1 MKKIFYIIASLAFFT
16 FAGCDNF
23 LDSESLTMKN
33 TGNFPKTE
41 TDAQQM
47 VTGIYTVMNNNIT
60 DPESEPFFI
69 FEIAGDDRL
78 GGGSQSNIGAQSLDR
93 LMNWENDALL
103 RLWETKYAGIF
114 RANSAIATFDNVT
127 EWSSK
132 DAHDRLLA
140 QVYFL
145 RAFYYFQLVQVFGTV
160 SMPLTPEA
168 VVHPKSTADEIY
180 AQIAS
185 DMKTAIGLFPATA
198 YPACGEGVAT
208 KWAAEGMMARIW
220 LFYTGYYKK
229 SELPLAEGGSVTKAE
244 VVSWLEDCIA
254 NSGYALLPDQR
265 SLWPY
270 TNQYT
275 KPDYPYA
282 AALDVE
288 WAGDENIK
296 SMFAVKFSHVAS
308 FDEEKQR
315 HNRVVEFFNPRK
327 AGVTSF
333 PFNATGYSNGPVC
346 SALWEDW
353 AADADYAGDYRREGS
368 IIKRSVEIPDYT
380 GDKGKEVEDTDL
392 LSKKYIGIGAKEGE
406 KYYESFDFLYGGE
419 NNKQTGMTQALIWLR
434 FADVLLMHSELTD
447 GKVIY
452 KGKSGLNAVRQRAG
466 LPDISYSLDALKK
479 ERRYEL
485 CFEAVRWNDIRRWG
499 DIDELIKNQEGNPI
513 LNQGKPGNFEWS
525 KKYPYKTRYEQ
536 TGGFFK
542 IPESEVVLTKGVI
555 EQNPGWE
562 DEYNFA
568 KGDLPYYKK

>member
-1 MKKIFYIIASLAFFT
+1 MAFFT

-23 LDSESLTMKN
+23 LDTESLTMKN
-33 TGNFPKTE
+33 TENFPRTE

-78 GGGSQSNIGAQSLDR
+78 GGGSASNIGAQSLDR

-103 RLWETKYAGIF
+103 RLWETKNAGIL
-114 RANSAIATFDNVT
+114 RANSAIASFDCVT
-127 EWSSK
+127 GWSSK

-145 RAFYYFQLVQVFGTV
+145 RAFYYFQLAQVFGTV
-160 SMPLTPEA
+160 SMPLTPEDG
-168 VVHPKSTADEIY
+168 VLPKSSADEIY

-185 DMKTAIGLFPATA
+185 DMKMAINTFPSTP

-244 VVSWLEDCIA
+244 VVSWLEDCIT

-270 TNQYT
+270 TNPYT

-282 AALDVE
+282 AALDVK
-288 WAGDENIK
+288 WATDENIE

-308 FDEEKQR
+308 FETEKQR

-327 AGVTSF
+327 AGVSSF
-333 PFNATGYSNGPVC
+333 PFSATGYSNGPVC
-346 SALWEDW
+346 TALWEDW

-368 IIKRSVEIPDYT
+368 IIKRADEIPAYA
-380 GDKGKEVEDTDL
+380 GDKGKEVENTDL
-392 LSKKYIGIGAKEGE
+392 LSKKYIGIGAKEGD
-406 KYYESFDFLYGGE
+406 KYHESFDFLYHGE
-419 NNKQTGMTQALIWLR
+419 DDKQTGMTQALIWLR

-447 GKVIY
+447 GKAIY

-568 KGDLPYYKK
+568 KGDLPYFKK